1 MSDIAVATGLER
13 SVFISI
19 PKKRN
24 AKECSNYCT
33 TVVISHP
40 SKVMLKILQAKLQQ
54 YVNWELSNVQ
64 AGFGKGRGTR
74 DQIVNIW
81 WSIEKAREVQKNIY
95 SASMTM
101 LKPLI
106 MWITTNCKGKILKE
120 MGIPD
125 YLTCLLKNLHAG
137 QEATVRTGHGRTDQF
152 QTGKGVCQGCILL
165 PFLLSCMWTPLCEM
179 LGWMKHKLESRL
191 PGEMSRTSVMQM
203 TPP

>member
-106 MWITTNCKGKILKE
+106 VRITTNCRKFLKRWE
-120 MGIPD
+120 YQTTVSVSWEGCTQVKKQQSEPD
-125 YLTCLLKNLHAG
+125 MEPCTGSKLTKEYIKAVYRHPAHL
-137 QEATVRTGHGRTDQF
+137 T
-152 QTGKGVCQGCILL
+152 
-165 PFLLSCMWTPLCEM
+165 
-179 LGWMKHKLESRL
+179 
-191 PGEMSRTSVMQM
+191 
-203 TPP
+203 